1 MSIDLGPDARSSP
14 DKPFTRLDAANLCH
28 ASFGAANLQ
37 GVRFD
42 HANLRGADLRSAN
55 LKGAS
60 FLGADLTGANL
71 ESQSLGD
78 VVYGDTTIWPAG
90 VKPPMA
96 PNAPAAESKSLAP
109 PRPDCSR

>member
-1 MSIDLGPDARSSP
+1 
-14 DKPFTRLDAANLCH
+14 
-28 ASFGAANLQ
+28 
-37 GVRFD
+37 
-42 HANLRGADLRSAN
+42 
-55 LKGAS
+55 
-60 FLGADLTGANL
+60 LGADLTGANL